1 MEIARNN
8 IIILI
13 ILCSPLFSN
22 EEFNYKINYIGIHVA
37 DCTIEYSDT
46 TLSFLYRIS
55 TEKEKKFNEAPGIHA
70 DRKYIEAVNIR
81 VDVSTRGI
89 IDKLFQVDNDYQ
101 LIINKKNGKLLYY
114 KKNSYQPNVTNYI
127 ETYPLTYNNYLN
139 DKILYK
145 SNNRKLSD
153 SYNTIFSIFYLL
165 THNKENILIDKDF
178 IIEREAKL
186 YIGNIQNQIKNQ
198 FDISIKENDSSQKGV
213 VEHTDIFSWAIFM
226 EGGKKTIYLNKESN
240 RIEKCIFSK
249 GFISLSAE
257 YQDK

>member
-46 TLSFLYRIS
+46 TLSFLYRTPVDNS
-55 TEKEKKFNEAPGIHA
+55 DSSSIHV

-81 VDVSTRGI
+81 VDVSTAGI

-145 SNNRKLSD
+145 SNNGELSE

-165 THNKENILIDKDF
+165 THNKKNILIDKDF

-186 YIGNIQNQIKNQ
+186 YTGNIQNQIKNQ
-198 FDISIKENDSSQKGV
+198 FDISIKENDFSHKGV

-226 EGGKKTIYLNKESN
+226 EGGKKTIYLNEESN
-240 RIEKCIFSK
+240 RIDKCIFNK
-249 GFISLSAE
+249 GLISLSAE
-257 YQDK
+257 YEDK

>member
-13 ILCSPLFSN
+13 MFFSSLFSN

-46 TLSFLYRIS
+46 TLSFLYRTPS
-55 TEKEKKFNEAPGIHA
+55 DNSETPSIHA

-81 VDVSTRGI
+81 VDVSTAGI

-139 DKILYK
+139 DKISYK
-145 SNNRKLSD
+145 SNNEKLSE
-153 SYNTIFSIFYLL
+153 SYNTIFSVFYLL

-186 YIGNIQNQIKNQ
+186 YTGNIQNQIKNQ

-226 EGGKKTIYLNKESN
+226 EGGKKTIYLNEESD
-240 RIEKCIFSK
+240 RIEKCIFNK

-257 YQDK
+257 YQGK